1 MTMDYNTWSIRNL
14 ILKIEELEKQ
24 SVELKWNEKLLE
36 DQIENLKWD
45 RDSAQRTIRKLR
57 DKLLDETET

>member
-1 MTMDYNTWSIRNL
+1 MDYNTWSTRNL
-14 ILKIEELEKQ
+14 ILKIEALNTQ
-24 SVELKWNEKLLE
+24 IVESKWKNKILE
-36 DQIENLKWD
+36 DQTENLKWD

>member
-1 MTMDYNTWSIRNL
+1 MDYNTWSIRNL

>member
-1 MTMDYNTWSIRNL
+1 MDYNTWSTRNL
-14 ILKIEELEKQ
+14 ILKIEALNTQ
-24 SVELKWNEKLLE
+24 IVELIWNKEVLE

-45 RDSAQRTIRKLR
+45 KDSAQRTIRKLR